1 MVAELTGVIDQ
12 LVATEATALGEGDT
26 VLDLIRQ
33 LSRLEAVVA
42 GAVTAFDASGAYG
55 LDGAKTAVAWISTKS
70 GLPRPAVKKLAR
82 RGKGAA
88 CLGRFAQAWAQGSLS
103 GDYLD
108 VVLSVR
114 RPTSEAA
121 LARDEALLVKKAQ
134 ELRFEDFCRVVA
146 YWDQLADPDGTE
158 AAAQERR
165 LRRDVYLTPSVSG
178 MYLGQMTLDAIS
190 GAIVSGELGRL
201 EDEFFCADWE
211 RARTEL
217 GRDPKAGDLWRTPAQ
232 RRADALVE
240 MATRS
245 AGAGEG
251 ARRPAPL
258 FSVLVGWETLA
269 GRVLELA
276 NGVVLTPGALVPWLE
291 EADFERAVFGPERRV
306 EVSATARFFTGGLRR
321 AIELRDRQCQ
331 HAFCDVRAE
340 YCQCDHIVP
349 YGEGGPTTQEN
360 GRMLCG
366 FHNRQRNHERP
377 PPPDD

>member
-1 MVAELTGVIDQ
+1 VVAELTEVIDE
-12 LVATEATALGEGDT
+12 LVATEAGALAEGDT
-26 VLDLIRQ
+26 VLDLICQ
-33 LSRLEAVVA
+33 LSRLEAVAA

-55 LDGAKTAVAWISTKS
+55 LDGAKTAVAWITTKS
-70 GLPRPAVKKLAR
+70 QLPRPAVKRLAR
-82 RGKGAA
+82 RGKGAH
-88 CLGRFAQAWAQGSLS
+88 CLGRFGAAWAEGSLS

-134 ELRFEDFCRVVA
+134 ELCFDDFCRVVA

-158 AAAQERR
+158 AANEERR
-165 LRRDVYLTPSVSG
+165 CRRDVYLSPSLSG
-178 MYLGQMTLDAIS
+178 MYLGKMTLDAIS
-190 GAIVSGELGRL
+190 GAIVSGELGRI

-211 RARTEL
+211 RARSEL
-217 GRDPKAGDLWRTPAQ
+217 GRDPKAPDLWRTPAQ

-245 AGAGEG
+245 AGADGT
-251 ARRPAPL
+251 RRPAPL

-276 NGVVLTPGALVPWLE
+276 NQVVLTPGALVPWLE
-291 EADFERAVFGPERRV
+291 EADLERAVFGPAGRV

-321 AIELRDRQCQ
+321 AIELRDRECQ

-349 YGEGGPTTQEN
+349 YGEGGETIQEN